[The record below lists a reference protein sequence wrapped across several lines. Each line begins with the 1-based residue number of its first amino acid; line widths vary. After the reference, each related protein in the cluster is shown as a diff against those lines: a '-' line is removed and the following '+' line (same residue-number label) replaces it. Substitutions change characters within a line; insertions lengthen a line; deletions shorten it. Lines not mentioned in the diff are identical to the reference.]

1 MADIFHVN
9 FPIKQNSNV
18 LSLFLINLN
27 KNNIKK
33 ICIFLLMLPVALI
46 AQNYTEVQ
54 TGMKNFYYGASDM
67 DGDGKQDIIIN
78 GASLVPYANL
88 GNNATYLGDIKFIDF
103 NNEGLA
109 DYYVTSSERNLFIKL
124 KTKNKITA
132 QKLMIK

>member
-1 MADIFHVN
+1 
-9 FPIKQNSNV
+9 
-18 LSLFLINLN
+18 
-27 KNNIKK
+27 
-33 ICIFLLMLPVALI
+33 
-46 AQNYTEVQ
+46 
-54 TGMKNFYYGASDM
+54 MKNFYYGASDM